1 MTLSQNYKFTNHFKE
16 WAVGKENLG
25 IYLPQVAEYFN
36 KLHGNKLK
44 ISTSDP
50 ISKSLQNMIDL
61 YKEETGLSALYIG
74 KT

>member
-1 MTLSQNYKFTNHFKE
+1 MQKYKFTKHFKE

-36 KLHGNKLK
+36 ALHGDKLK
-44 ISTSDP
+44 ISSSDL
-50 ISKSLQNMIDL
+50 ISKSLQDMIDL
-61 YKEETGLSALYIG
+61 YKAETGLSALYVG

>member
-1 MTLSQNYKFTNHFKE
+1 MQKYKFTKHFKE

-36 KLHGNKLK
+36 ELHGDKLK
-44 ISTSDP
+44 ILSSDP
-50 ISKSLQNMIDL
+50 ISKSIENMIDL
-61 YKEETGLSALYIG
+61 YKEETGLNAKYID